1 VNLSLIL
8 VGAVKLLLGIFLGGV
23 GVVVAY
29 AVLSRL
35 LKSAQALED
44 NVAAGALHASSLVSL
59 AFLARNSLLAT
70 YDTIDLTMHAGK
82 PDAIAL
88 LKVLGHGVLHV
99 GLALALGTGLL
110 FLGVWLFNRLTPGID
125 EVAAVG
131 QGKVAP
137 ALVLGAILIVLAML
151 AAPGLEAL
159 LAGLVPFPQL
169 PAGTMV
175 PST

>member
-1 VNLSLIL
+1 VNLGLIL
-8 VGAVKLLLGIFLGGV
+8 VGAVKLLLGIFLGGL
-23 GVVVAY
+23 GVVLAY

-35 LKSAQALED
+35 LRSAQALED
-44 NVAAGALHASSLVSL
+44 NAAAGILHASALLSL
-59 AFLARNSLLAT
+59 AMLARNSLMAT
-70 YDTIDLTMHAGK
+70 YDTIDLTMRAG
-82 PDAIAL
+82 PPNAIAL
-88 LKVLGHGVLHV
+88 LKVLGHGILHV

-110 FLGVWLFNRLTPGID
+110 FLGVWLFNLLTPGID

-131 QGKVAP
+131 KGKVAP
-137 ALVLGAILIVLAML
+137 ALVLGAILFVLTLL

-169 PAGTMV
+169 PTGTMV

>member
-1 VNLSLIL
+1 MNLSLIL

-44 NVAAGALHASSLVSL
+44 NVAAGVLHASALVSL

-70 YDTIDLTMHAGK
+70 YDTIDLTMHAGR
-82 PDAIAL
+82 PNAIGL

-99 GLALALGTGLL
+99 GLALSLGTGLL

-131 QGKVAP
+131 KGKVAP

-159 LAGLVPFPQL
+159 LSGLVPFPQL

>member
-1 VNLSLIL
+1 MNLSLIL
-8 VGAVKLLLGIFLGGV
+8 VGAVKLSLGIFLGGL
-23 GVVVAY
+23 GVVLAY

-35 LKSAQALED
+35 LKSSRALED
-44 NVAAGALHASSLVSL
+44 NTAAGVLHASALLSL
-59 AFLARNSLLAT
+59 AMLARNSLLAT
-70 YDTIDLTMHAGK
+70 YDTIDLTMHAGR
-82 PDAIAL
+82 PDAVGL
-88 LKVLGHGVLHV
+88 LKILAHGILHV

-131 QGKVAP
+131 MGKVAP
-137 ALVLGAILIVLAML
+137 ALVLGAILFVLALL

-169 PAGTMV
+169 PTGTMV